1 MSETESEEETQ
12 VKTQVGLEFFGALND
27 FFDKEPRT
35 MIWLL
40 HVVAGKVKE
49 SLETINGLP
58 SDAYRYMGEIDAIQG
73 LFWDNDRNDVLID
86 TITDHDTKLGFM
98 SAIAALAKLY
108 TAIMGG
114 DSINTSVIRDRLEDI
129 ATALYE
135 ILKAVLDKAEA
146 KACDDSDP

>member
-1 MSETESEEETQ
+1 MSETESEEEAQ
-12 VKTQVGLEFFGALND
+12 VNTQVGLEFFGALND

-49 SLETINGLP
+49 ALENVSGLP
-58 SDAYRYMGEIDAIQG
+58 NDAHKYMGEIDAIQG
-73 LFWDNDRNDVLID
+73 LFWDNDRNAVLID
-86 TITDHDTKLGFM
+86 AITDHDTKLGFM

-108 TAIMGG
+108 TTIMGS
-114 DSINTSVIRDRLEDI
+114 DSINASVIRDRLEDI

-135 ILKAVLDKAEA
+135 ILKAIMDKAEA

>member
-1 MSETESEEETQ
+1 MSEAENEEEAQAT
-12 VKTQVGLEFFGALND
+12 TQVGLEFFGALND

-49 SLETINGLP
+49 ALENVSGLP
-58 SDAYRYMGEIDAIQG
+58 NDAYKYMGEIDAIQG
-73 LFWDNDRNDVLID
+73 LFWDNDRNAVLID
-86 TITDHDTKLGFM
+86 AITDHDTKLGFM

-108 TAIMGG
+108 TTIVSG
-114 DSINTSVIRDRLEDI
+114 DSINASVIRDRLEDI
-129 ATALYE
+129 TTALYE
-135 ILKAVLDKAEA
+135 ILKAVMDKAEA

>member
-1 MSETESEEETQ
+1 MSESESEEEAQ

-27 FFDKEPRT
+27 FFEKEPRT

-40 HVVAGKVKE
+40 HVVAGKVKGA
-49 SLETINGLP
+49 LENVGGLP
-58 SDAYRYMGEIDAIQG
+58 NDAYKYMGKIDIIQE
-73 LFWDNDRNDVLID
+73 LFWDNDRNDVVID
-86 TITDHDTKLGFM
+86 AITDHDTKLSFM

-108 TAIMGG
+108 TTIMGS

-135 ILKAVLDKAEA
+135 ILKAVMDKAEA